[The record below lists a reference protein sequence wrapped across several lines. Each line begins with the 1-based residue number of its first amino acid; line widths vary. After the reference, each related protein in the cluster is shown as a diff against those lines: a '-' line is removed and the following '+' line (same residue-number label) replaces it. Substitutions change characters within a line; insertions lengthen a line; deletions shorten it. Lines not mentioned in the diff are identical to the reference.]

1 MKYSSKSHVAI
12 KPDLLPSEFY
22 SPLLQSPPLPECE
35 VCVIVPV
42 RNEAELLESCLN
54 ALANQVDLQG
64 RTLDF
69 NSYEVILLANNCTDE
84 SVAIAKRFARQHSD
98 FQLHIIE
105 RVLPPSQAYI
115 GRVRQMLMDEAYY
128 RLAGLGLAGVGSKRG
143 VIASTDGDTQV
154 SSVWIA
160 ATLLE
165 LSKGVDAVGG
175 RIIAD
180 PIGCETLD
188 PQVKMRYLRG
198 DYYHQ
203 SIVELESQ
211 IDGNP
216 YDRWPRHAQHYGASL
231 AVTAQMYRKAGGM
244 PAVRTPEDVAFYRAL
259 LRVGAR
265 FRHSPLVQVTTSA
278 RQTVRT
284 TGGFAAQLNEWAVM
298 GQQQQPFLVE
308 SAAAIESRFQARRQ
322 LREVW
327 RRILNG
333 YQHTVMDVNLYAN
346 ILGVDAHWLCVE
358 LKQPQSFDLLFE
370 RIEARQQ
377 QEGIWQQRWP
387 LVSLEQAIA
396 DLTVRLQELRSP
408 RRTSVELPPGRV
420 RQSLPAAPSLRVGGC
435 EESFAGAQRL
445 RQNGSAKKQYRA
457 SQVQP
462 WRHQSRWQA
471 AEDGEN

>member
-1 MKYSSKSHVAI
+1 MKYSSTPHIDI
-12 KPDLLPSEFY
+12 KPDLLPVEFY
-22 SPLLQSPPLPECE
+22 RTLIQSPPLPQCE

-42 RNEAELLESCLN
+42 RNEEELLESCLI

-64 RTLDF
+64 RSLAF
-69 NSYEVILLANNCTDE
+69 NRYEVILLANNCTDD
-84 SVAIAKRFARQHSD
+84 SVPIARTFARRHPG
-98 FQLHIIE
+98 FQLHIID

-128 RLAGLGLAGVGSKRG
+128 RLAGLGLAGVGGKRG

-165 LSKGVDAVGG
+165 LSQGVDAVGG

-180 PIGCETLD
+180 AIGCEALA
-188 PQVKMRYLRG
+188 PQVKMRYLWG
-198 DYYHQ
+198 DCYHQ
-203 SIVELESQ
+203 SIVELESY
-211 IDGNP
+211 IDANP
-216 YDRWPRHAQHYGASL
+216 HDRWPRHAQHYGASL
-231 AVTAQMYRKAGGM
+231 AVTAQMYRKAGGL

-265 FRHSPLVQVTTSA
+265 FRHSPLVRVTTSA

-284 TGGFAAQLNEWAVM
+284 EGGFAAQLNEWAIAAE
-298 GQQQQPFLVE
+298 QQQAFFVE
-308 SAAAIESRFQARRQ
+308 SVAAIESRFQARRQ
-322 LREVW
+322 LRELW
-327 RRILNG
+327 RRVVNG
-333 YQHTVMDVNLYAN
+333 YRHTVMDVDLSAN
-346 ILGVDAHWLCVE
+346 TLGVNAHWLGAE

-377 QEGIWQQRWP
+377 HEGIWQQRWP

-408 RRTSVELPPGRV
+408 RRNAVELPPGRAKHN
-420 RQSLPAAPSLRVGGC
+420 SPPARSSTKRTQRSSQMQPS
-435 EESFAGAQRL
+435 A
-445 RQNGSAKKQYRA
+445 
-457 SQVQP
+457 
-462 WRHQSRWQA
+462 
-471 AEDGEN
+471 